1 MFFSRISRICPPP
14 NQLIH
19 ISESLTIR
27 VKLCSQFVLL
37 YLCSCATDG
46 DFPSYFN
53 MIIFWCN
60 KQVLWRNI
68 YIKDNTR
75 FERFLGTKYCSNW
88 PSHSKETKEKLRSS
102 PSPSWRSCWQCRPRW
117 CPCGVWRQWSPPH
130 FLRCQSHCHAQP
142 SSPTSY
148 ASRKNKCKR

>member
-1 MFFSRISRICPPP
+1 MNLNSFTFRCFSLESAPPP

-27 VKLCSQFVLL
+27 VKLCSQFFLL

-75 FERFLGTKYCSNW
+75 SERFLKTKKKCSNVQTLIMSTLTFIAELFTMQAKVVSMW
-88 PSHSKETKEKLRSS
+88 CLEAMKSTSLFALPVPL
-102 PSPSWRSCWQCRPRW
+102 SC
-117 CPCGVWRQWSPPH
+117 ST
-130 FLRCQSHCHAQP
+130 LQSHELCI
-142 SSPTSY
+142 
-148 ASRKNKCKR
+148 

>member
-1 MFFSRISRICPPP
+1 MNLNSFTFRCFSLESAPPP

-27 VKLCSQFVLL
+27 VKLCSQFFLL

-75 FERFLGTKYCSNW
+75 SERFLKTKKNVQMF
-88 PSHSKETKEKLRSS
+88 KLWSCP
-102 PSPSWRSCWQCRPRW
+102 PSPSLRSCSRCRPRW

-148 ASRKNKCKR
+148 ASRKNKR